1 MADSKALQDI
11 GAPILKNIVEYKK
24 CGMLDMER
32 QGILAKLIRGRWCH
46 RFLIVSKGS
55 KENCSW
61 CLFCYED
68 QFSKKAEA
76 VYILRE
82 CKCVEDYTDIK
93 NPDITGLSVR
103 FTDAYRKDLVFA
115 CPSLESKEIWKN
127 ALQSGITESQNYS
140 ADSGFASGGSTRD
153 LLIDPLA
160 NQYVTESI
168 IRQSRYGYEDIDDA
182 DILMTESK
190 SEKEMKQ
197 KHKPHRKTSVDEN
210 MKSLT
215 DPYYINMKQSPIRMN
230 DVHMALS
237 GSEDSQPTSG
247 SSQGFL
253 SVRSPST
260 VPSLC
265 SGTQETDQTEDEGN
279 TCLKTIEESS
289 DESSVESTTYEN
301 LKFLQDEYL
310 QDNKE
315 EMISQKWIA
324 EQPIGTFIIR
334 LGTTTK
340 KGGKVYLSESR
351 TFHTLDDLVNFYR
364 FHDLPSRH
372 IQQKLTR
379 GYKSEK

>member
-1 MADSKALQDI
+1 MNILNFQQELQLRHTAPLLDSFF
-11 GAPILKNIVEYKK
+11 
-24 CGMLDMER
+24 R
-32 QGILAKLIRGRWCH
+32 S
-46 RFLIVSKGS
+46 SKDGGFKGVTRHWSTYS
-55 KENCSW
+55 KEHSGVQEMR
-61 CLFCYED
+61 YVRHG
-68 QFSKKAEA
+68 KAGHT
-76 VYILRE
+76 
-82 CKCVEDYTDIK
+82 CKTY
-93 NPDITGLSVR
+93 S
-103 FTDAYRKDLVFA
+103 RKM
-115 CPSLESKEIWKN
+115 
-127 ALQSGITESQNYS
+127 
-140 ADSGFASGGSTRD
+140 DSGFASGGSTRD

-340 KGGKVYLSESR
+340 KELCVNTGNGVKIYKVLEKGGKVYLSESR